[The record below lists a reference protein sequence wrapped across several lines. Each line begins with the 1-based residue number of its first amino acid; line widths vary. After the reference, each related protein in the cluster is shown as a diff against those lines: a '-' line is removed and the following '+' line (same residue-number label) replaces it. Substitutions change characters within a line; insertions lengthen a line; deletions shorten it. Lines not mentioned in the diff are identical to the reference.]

1 MSVLIS
7 KIGSL
12 HVFEGIPKQDNL
24 LAIDN
29 VKMVLDGCS
38 QDESGKWLKSE
49 VGVNLFAQLFER
61 LPQDVRCNPEAIEN
75 CTNMIFEKLL
85 LIANDVTFISNNFCF
100 TILVLYELDDRFVV
114 NYCGDG
120 YIITR
125 KKDILEGENE
135 IEYISLDSECN
146 EGFPIYYV
154 YNYISSKIYTQK
166 ITFKQKE
173 FMKSEYEKVGI
184 ASDGLKYLLDLGFGT
199 VKKLNENLLNDK
211 AGKIRVQI
219 ARNSDSIKDD
229 ITICY

>member
-38 QDESGKWLKSE
+38 QDENGNWLKSE

-61 LPQDVRCNPEAIEN
+61 LPKDIRCNPDMIES
-75 CTNMIFEKLL
+75 CTSLVFERLL
-85 LIANDVTFISNNFCF
+85 SLSNDVSFISNNFCF
-100 TILVLYELDDRFVV
+100 TILMLYELEDRFVV
-114 NYCGDG
+114 KYCGDG
-120 YIITR
+120 YIIAR
-125 KKDILEGENE
+125 KKEILEGENE

-146 EGFPIYYV
+146 EGCPIYYV
-154 YNYISSKIYTQK
+154 YNYIASKLYNNGVI
-166 ITFKQKE
+166 FKQKE
-173 FMKSEYEKVGI
+173 FMKSEYERIGI
-184 ASDGLKYLLDLGFGT
+184 ASDGLKYLLDLGFST
-199 VKKLNENLLNDK
+199 VKKLNENLVNDK